1 MDRQEPT
8 RGTVGGAL
16 LSLVNG
22 THPKSGWIRGGM
34 LASGVLAAFLTDRL
48 GWRQYRT
55 HLFLGLVVA
64 WFLIALVFAFR
75 ETRNQQQPR

>member
-1 MDRQEPT
+1 MVKEQEPT
-8 RGTVGGAL
+8 PGTVGGTL

-22 THPKSGWIRGGM
+22 THPKSGWVRGGM
-34 LASGVLAAFLTDRL
+34 LASGVLAAFLADLL

-55 HLFLGLVVA
+55 HLLVGLVAA

-75 ETRNQQQPR
+75 ESRSE